1 MLIWAHGSGQLSVCV
16 GACVC
21 VRKGRAD
28 KKKKEEMERKGNDAE
43 RERVVCKR
51 GNSKRQRGN

>member
-28 KKKKEEMERKGNDAE
+28 KKKKKRKWREKAMMQ
-43 RERVVCKR
+43 RERVVCK
-51 GNSKRQRGN
+51 